1 MKKDITSEDL
11 IRVAQ
16 SKMKNTTSIDWNGLN
31 VIIKNTLSLPEMLL
45 FVDTVVKS
53 CFDED
58 GNYCPE
64 YKGFAIRSTTIT
76 MYTNITTP
84 NDITVFYS
92 IVYGTDLVEK
102 VMKYVRRG
110 QFDKIIEAIDK
121 KIEYLTDAR
130 VWSLN
135 KQIDTLVNSLESIE
149 EKANAVFDNINND
162 DIAKLIQAIPDN
174 GFNEKEIVKAVLEEN
189 DQ

>member
-11 IRVAQ
+11 ARVAQ

-31 VIIKNTLSLPEMLL
+31 VIIKNMLSLPEMLL

-53 CFDED
+53 CFDDD

-64 YKGFAIRSTTIT
+64 HKGFAIRSTTIT
-76 MYTNITTP
+76 MYTNITLP
-84 NDITVFYS
+84 DDITVSYS

-102 VMKYVRRG
+102 VMKYVRRV

-121 KIEYLTDAR
+121 KIDYLTDAR

-135 KQIDTLVNSLESIE
+135 KQVDILIDSLESIE
-149 EKANAVFDNINND
+149 GKASAMFSNINND
-162 DIAKLIQAIPDN
+162 DITKLIQTISSN
-174 GFNEKEIVKAVLEEN
+174 SFSEREIVKAVLEEN
-189 DQ
+189 E